1 MAFYNEIYNESPL
14 GTLNLNFH
22 ESLLFWE
29 CKLFLFLCNR
39 YTNFMFVYVI
49 ACIFVLNYYHTKH
62 YIKTRGNTL
71 SQNLS
76 LKFKAYLKQYD

>member
-14 GTLNLNFH
+14 RTLNLNFH

-49 ACIFVLNYYHTKH
+49 ATKH

-71 SQNLS
+71 SKNLS